1 MVKKVLL
8 LICLAISAGL
18 SAITELCG
26 DDIYRGGLTN
36 SPIETLC
43 IDGYTYYVIREA
55 QQVIQVFVEGK
66 KGAAVPKPC
75 KCVNRVMEYK

>member
-8 LICLAISAGL
+8 LVCLAISAGL
-18 SAITELCG
+18 SAITEVCD
-26 DDIYRGGLTN
+26 DDIYKGRAN
-36 SPIETLC
+36 SPIKTLC
-43 IDGYTYYVIREA
+43 IDGYTYYAVKDTI
-55 QQVIQVFVEGK
+55 QIIQVFVEGK